1 MQDSSARSGLS
12 HLTFTSWN
20 CRGLGKALK
29 RGKVFSHL
37 KSLSSDLIF
46 LQETHIHPTEQRR
59 LRALWISQV
68 YQSTFS
74 SKARG
79 VAILIRKTIPFVF
92 KSMVTDP
99 GGRFIL
105 VTGTINSIPLTLLNI
120 YAPNFD
126 CPDFFCKVF
135 RLAAEHHNH
144 NIIIGGDFNCFLDP
158 QLDRSST
165 TTAPSLKSV
174 PVLNNLI
181 KSLNLVDIWRHQHPL
196 DKQYSFFS
204 QVHGSFTR
212 IDYFL
217 IDCNLISNVVSSV
230 YNNILISD
238 HSPVCIKINFN
249 IRVHSYNWKY
259 NPALNSDKS
268 FSEYISNKITE
279 FLQFNDNGEVS
290 DSTLW
295 ETLKTVLRGNIISYQ
310 SFNKKVRQKRMSEI
324 TTQLPL
330 LEESYRT
337 SKSDDVLKNIVN
349 LKFEYSRIVGEQV
362 CNYICKL
369 KQKQF
374 ELGDKADSVLARQLK
389 GVQAERAIYKITT
402 NDRIITD
409 PLQINS
415 IFYNYYSDL
424 YSSKSSSSKSVILD
438 FFNKLDMPTLSET
451 AKHQLDA
458 DFTLEEIKAAIRSF
472 PNGKACGP
480 DGFGIEFYKAHIERL
495 APLLL
500 RMVNSSISQGSF
512 PETLYDANICLLLKK
527 GRDETNVASYRP
539 LSLLNS
545 DQKIIAKVL
554 ANRLNKH
561 IGTLIHND
569 QTGFIPERFG
579 FSNTRRLL
587 NIMYS
592 NKLPHAAVI
601 SLDAQRAFD
610 QIEWDYM
617 FAALSKFGFGDR
629 FITIAR
635 MLYLCPKSCV
645 LTNNNKSP
653 PFLLNRGTRQGCCLS
668 PMFFALALEPL
679 AIAIRANSEIAGFGY
694 NVSECTIGLYADDVI
709 LTLSDIRQSILP
721 LLEVIKEF
729 GRFSGFTINW
739 EKSVLM
745 PLSDGLDKTFLSSL
759 PFKIT
764 TEHFEYLGISIP
776 RNPKLLFKLNFTEL
790 LNKLRGMIDRWK
802 LLPISLI
809 GRINVVK
816 MVILPKF
823 IYLFQNLPLYLTAS
837 FFKLVD
843 SILTSFIWADKTPR
857 ISKTHLQKPTSE
869 GGLGLPIMRHYYWAC
884 NARALVFWCQH
895 GTVNEPT
902 PCWPA
907 LESHFCESSTGASLA
922 ALLFCKQDIP
932 LKLFK
937 NDFVLRNSLKILGQL
952 KRILCLSDL
961 SIYAPICQ
969 NPAFKPGILDSVF
982 KQWSE
987 MGIVLIKDLYINKHF
1002 ASYAQ
1007 LQAKFN
1013 LPPGHFFRYL
1023 QIRHFV
1029 RQHITHL
1036 DNLPVQHDFYELLR
1050 KPPISRHLISQ
1061 FVSLFS
1067 KPIST
1072 SHIREAWARD
1082 AHTEISADLWDRALI
1097 GIKLSSV
1104 NARLQLIQFKVMHRL
1119 HYSKT
1124 RLNRLFPSISPLCDK
1139 CNVGDGTL
1147 GHLFFLCPI
1156 LQIFWSEIFKL
1167 YSTVYNKV
1175 LKPDILTVILGCS
1188 DQTLLCSKSLQQAIM
1203 FGMTIAKRVILR
1215 EWKAS
1220 TPPSYS
1226 RWLNEVMSC
1235 LYLEEIRYK
1244 LTDNHDKFTK
1254 IWGPFISHIKKR
1266 TTRPAT

>member
-1 MQDSSARSGLS
+1 
-12 HLTFTSWN
+12 
-20 CRGLGKALK
+20 
-29 RGKVFSHL
+29 
-37 KSLSSDLIF
+37 
-46 LQETHIHPTEQRR
+46 
-59 LRALWISQV
+59 
-68 YQSTFS
+68 
-74 SKARG
+74 
-79 VAILIRKTIPFVF
+79 
-92 KSMVTDP
+92 MVTDP

-105 VTGTINSIPLTLLNI
+105 VTGTINSIPLALLNI

-135 RLAAEHHNH
+135 RLAADQSNH

-165 TTAPSLKSV
+165 TAAPSLKSV

-217 IDCNLISNVVSSV
+217 IDSNLISNVVSTV

-249 IRVHSYNWKY
+249 ILVHSYNWKY
-259 NPALNSDKS
+259 NPALNLDKA
-268 FSEYISNKITE
+268 FNEYISNKITD

-295 ETLKTVLRGNIISYQ
+295 ETFKTVIRGNIISYQ
-310 SFNKKVRQKRMSEI
+310 SFSKKIRQKHMSEI
-324 TTQLPL
+324 TARLPL
-330 LEESYRT
+330 LEELYRT
-337 SKSDDVLKNIVN
+337 SKSDDVLQNIVN
-349 LKFEYSRIVGEQV
+349 LKFEYNRIIGEQV

-389 GVQAERAIYKITT
+389 GVQAERAIYKIII
-402 NDRIITD
+402 DGQIITD

-415 IFYNYYSDL
+415 IFYDYYNDL
-424 YSSKSSSSKSVILD
+424 YASKSSSSKYAILD
-438 FFNKLDMPTLSET
+438 FLNKLDMPKLSEA
-451 AKHQLDA
+451 AKLQLDA
-458 DFTLEEIKAAIRSF
+458 DFTLEEIKTAIRSF

-480 DGFGIEFYKAHIERL
+480 DGFGIEFYKAHIDKI

-500 RMVNSSISQGSF
+500 RMINSSTSQGSF

-561 IGTLIHND
+561 IGTLIHSD

-592 NKLPHAAVI
+592 NELPHAAVI

-617 FAALSKFGFGDR
+617 FTALSKFGFGDR
-629 FITIAR
+629 FMTIAK
-635 MLYLCPKSCV
+635 MLYLRPKSCV
-645 LTNNNKSP
+645 LTNNNKSRS
-653 PFLLNRGTRQGCCLS
+653 FLLYRGTRQGCCLS

-679 AIAIRANSEIAGFGY
+679 AIAIRADCEIAGFSF

-709 LTLSDIRQSILP
+709 LTLSDIRQSVSP
-721 LLEVIKEF
+721 LLEVIKAF

-745 PLSDGLDKTFLSSL
+745 PLSDSLDKAFLCNL

-764 TEHFEYLGISIP
+764 TEYFEYLGISIP

-790 LNKLRGMIDRWK
+790 LNKLRGMIEKWK

-809 GRINVVK
+809 GRINIVK

-843 SILTSFIWADKTPR
+843 SVLISFIWADKTPR
-857 ISKTHLQKPTSE
+857 ISKVHLQKPTSE

-884 NARALVFWCQH
+884 NARALVFWCH
-895 GTVNEPT
+895 NSIINGTI
-902 PCWPA
+902 PCWPPI
-907 LESHFCESSTGASLA
+907 ESYSCESFTGASLA

-932 LKLFK
+932 LKAFK
-937 NDFVLRNSLKILGQL
+937 KDFVLRNSLKILRQL
-952 KRILCLSDL
+952 KRILCLPDL

-969 NPAFKPGILDSVF
+969 NPAFKPGILDPVF
-982 KQWSE
+982 KQWSKK
-987 MGIVLIKDLYINKHF
+987 GILLIKDLYINKQF

-1007 LQAKFN
+1007 LQTKFN

-1029 RQHITHL
+1029 RQSIIHL
-1036 DNLPVQHDFYELLR
+1036 DNLPVQHDFYEFLR
-1050 KPPISRHLISQ
+1050 KPPESKHLISQ

-1067 KPIST
+1067 KPISS
-1072 SHIREAWARD
+1072 SHIKEAWIRD
-1082 AHTEISADLWDRALI
+1082 AGTEISADLWDRALS
-1097 GIKLSSV
+1097 GIKLTSV
-1104 NARLQLIQFKVMHRL
+1104 NARLQLIQFKVLHRL

-1124 RLNRLFPSISPLCDK
+1124 RLNRLFPSISPMCDK
-1139 CNVGDGTL
+1139 CKAGDGTL
-1147 GHLFFLCPI
+1147 GHLFFLCPM
-1156 LQIFWSEIFKL
+1156 LQTFWSDIFKL
-1167 YSTVYNKV
+1167 YSTVYKKI
-1175 LKPDILTVILGCS
+1175 LKPDILTVILGYS
-1188 DQTLLCSKSLQQAIM
+1188 DQTLSCSKSLQQAIM
-1203 FGMTIAKRVILR
+1203 FGMVIAKRVILK
-1215 EWKAS
+1215 EWKAT
-1220 TPPSYS
+1220 TPPIYTK
-1226 RWLNEVMSC
+1226 WLNEVMSC

-1254 IWGPFISHIKKR
+1254 IWGPFVNHIKKK
-1266 TTRPAT
+1266 TTQPVP